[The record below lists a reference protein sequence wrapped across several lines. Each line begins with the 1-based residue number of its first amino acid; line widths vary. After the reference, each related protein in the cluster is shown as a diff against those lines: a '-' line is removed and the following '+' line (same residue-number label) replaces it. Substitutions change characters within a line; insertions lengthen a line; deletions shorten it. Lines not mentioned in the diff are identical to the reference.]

1 MSLFA
6 ALRPSTAALDH
17 LALALSGAQAQ
28 EARRPD
34 GAPLVRWTPPE
45 LWHVT
50 VSFFGSVPDGAVP
63 DLAAALAPVA
73 HETPPPSLRL
83 RGAGV
88 FDRRVLWVGVGGLD
102 ADALPGLSV
111 AVAEAAGEVGVGVD
125 RRPRQRAHLTVAR
138 AAAGARQARRR
149 AHARR
154 SGGGLADLAA
164 GDPLAGP
171 AAALSVYAG
180 PDWTAHELLLL
191 ESTSGDLPGDTSGRR
206 VYRTVETFPLAGV
219 AARG

>member
-1 MSLFA
+1 
-6 ALRPSTAALDH
+6 
-17 LALALSGAQAQ
+17 
-28 EARRPD
+28 
-34 GAPLVRWTPPE
+34 
-45 LWHVT
+45 
-50 VSFFGSVPDGAVP
+50 
-63 DLAAALAPVA
+63 
-73 HETPPPSLRL
+73 
-83 RGAGV
+83 
-88 FDRRVLWVGVGGLD
+88 D
-102 ADALPGLSV
+102 ADALRDLSG

-154 SGGGLADLAA
+154 SGGGHADLTA

-206 VYRTVETFPLAGV
+206 VYRTVETFPLA
-219 AARG
+219 

>member
-6 ALRPSTAALDH
+6 ALYPSAAALDH
-17 LALALSGAQAQ
+17 LALALSGASAQ
-28 EARRPD
+28 ESRRPD

-50 VSFFGSVPDGAVP
+50 VSFFGDVPDGSVP
-63 DLAAALAPVA
+63 DLAAALGPVA
-73 HETPPPSLRL
+73 GEAAPLSLRL

-88 FDRRVLWVGVGGLD
+88 FDRRVLWVGVGGAD
-102 ADALPGLSV
+102 ADALRDLSA
-111 AVAEAAGEVGVGVD
+111 AVAEAAGDAGVRVD

-149 AHARR
+149 ARPGGRAPGAHADART
-154 SGGGLADLAA
+154 A

-180 PDWTAHELLLL
+180 PDWTVSELHLV
-191 ESTSGDLPGDTSGRR
+191 ESASGDLPGDASGRR
-206 VYRTVETFPLAGV
+206 VYRTVEALPLSGGV
-219 AARG
+219 